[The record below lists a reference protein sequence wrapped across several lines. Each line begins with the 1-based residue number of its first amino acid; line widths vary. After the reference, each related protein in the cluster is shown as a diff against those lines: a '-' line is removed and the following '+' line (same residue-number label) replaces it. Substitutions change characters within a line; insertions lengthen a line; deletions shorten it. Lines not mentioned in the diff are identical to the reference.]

1 VNLIPELGE
10 NMPELSN
17 GVAIT
22 LVKIAEQGVK
32 NAMANADARK
42 RSVDVYLVLSFLFFP
57 SSLVRSRC

>member
-1 VNLIPELGE
+1 VKLIPELGE

-22 LVKIAEQGVK
+22 LGYNRRAKGK

-42 RSVDVYLVLSFLFFP
+42 RSVDV
-57 SSLVRSRC
+57 